1 MGTKEKP
8 HSATALQRFAER
20 QRDSGR
26 FSRVVKR
33 QRWRPILEHAIDEV
47 LGLAQESLLEALV
60 EGRRALVAHAVRV
73 GDVDTVKP
81 RVMADGEPALG
92 PEDLG
97 ERLMAVRHGARS
109 VEAGHLA
116 VGEFARGHSVVDIAK
131 FAQPLVDRHYAGRE
145 DT

>member
-8 HSATALQRFAER
+8 HSATMPKVSARSRGERCSFIGAALQLQLDSAPALQRFAER

-33 QRWRPILEHAIDEV
+33 QRRRPILEHAIDEV

-73 GDVDTVKP
+73 GDVD
-81 RVMADGEPALG
+81 A
-92 PEDLG
+92 
-97 ERLMAVRHGARS
+97 
-109 VEAGHLA
+109 
-116 VGEFARGHSVVDIAK
+116 I
-131 FAQPLVDRHYAGRE
+131 
-145 DT
+145 